1 MRQQLSIA
9 VFILCCVV
17 AVAQEPTNSN
27 SGATQTRTEKSAAD
41 QPSAAQPARP
51 HAARANGFPSDNR
64 SAPAAMSIKA
74 PSGFETTA
82 FAGPPNVNYPTCLSA
97 TPDGVLFV
105 GCDENGSLDAKANR
119 GRIVRCIDKD
129 GDGVAD
135 EFTVFAKIDSPRG
148 LIADGKAVYV
158 LHPPMLT
165 VHYDT
170 NGDGVADREEALVNG
185 IGRDLS
191 FRGADHTTN
200 GIRMGIDGYIYIA
213 CGDYGSTK
221 ATGSDG
227 TSLELVGGGVVRVRT
242 DGSGLEIVSRG
253 QRNIYDVA
261 VDPWLNLFTRD
272 NTNDGGGWDVR
283 LSHVVA
289 GGQFGYP
296 NLFRNFGNEIIQP
309 LADYGGGSPT
319 GSLFVDEANLP
330 APYNRALFTVE
341 WGRNG
346 VFRHPLTPKGAT
358 FSAGQEKFLDVPRP
372 TDLDIDASGRMYVS
386 SCAARVLHMQDQ
398 TSGTLPA

>member
-1 MRQQLSIA
+1 
-9 VFILCCVV
+9 
-17 AVAQEPTNSN
+17 
-27 SGATQTRTEKSAAD
+27 
-41 QPSAAQPARP
+41 
-51 HAARANGFPSDNR
+51 
-64 SAPAAMSIKA
+64 
-74 PSGFETTA
+74 
-82 FAGPPNVNYPTCLSA
+82 
-97 TPDGVLFV
+97 
-105 GCDENGSLDAKANR
+105 
-119 GRIVRCIDKD
+119 
-129 GDGVAD
+129 
-135 EFTVFAKIDSPRG
+135 
-148 LIADGKAVYV
+148 
-158 LHPPMLT
+158 
-165 VHYDT
+165 
-170 NGDGVADREEALVNG
+170 
-185 IGRDLS
+185 
-191 FRGADHTTN
+191 
-200 GIRMGIDGYIYIA
+200 MGIDGYIYIA

-372 TDLDIDASGRMYVS
+372 TDLDVDASGRMYVS
-386 SCAARVLHMQDQ
+386 SWRGASFTYAGPNVGYIARVTASDRNDQHAPDIAARPMP
-398 TSGTLPA
+398 TW